1 MIFHDKWIFLS
12 LPFVIALIFYL
23 GIKSK
28 RTASFKFSFGGLLS
42 GLKDSLKVRLSR
54 RLVFLRVAALFLFMF
69 ALARPQSPLEE
80 TEIISEGIDIVIALD
95 VSTSM
100 LAEDFELHGKRQNRL
115 QVAKDVVKDFIEGR
129 HSDRIGIV
137 VFASRT
143 YTVCPLT
150 LDYGWL
156 LVNLERVEI
165 GMVEDGTAIGSGIS
179 ASLNRLKNTEAK
191 GKVIVLLTDGINNA
205 GKISP
210 LTAAEAAK
218 ALKVKVY
225 TIGAGTKGMAPY
237 PVKDVFGNVAYKRMK
252 IKIDEDTLTKIASET
267 GGKYFRAQDTKDLR
281 EIYEEIDKLEKVPI
295 EERGYLEFKEL
306 FHMFLIPALLLVF
319 LEIFSTNTFLR
330 KIP

>member
-1 MIFHDKWIFLS
+1 MIFHDKWIFLAF
-12 LPFVIALIFYL
+12 PFVIALIFYL
-23 GIKSK
+23 VIKSK
-28 RTASFKFSFGGLLS
+28 RTASFKFSFGGLLG
-42 GLKDSLKVRLSR
+42 GLKDSFRVRLSR

-80 TEIISEGIDIVIALD
+80 TEIISEGIDIILALD

-100 LAEDFELHGKRQNRL
+100 LAEDFELHGRRQNRL
-115 QVAKDVVKDFIEGR
+115 QVAKDVVEDFIEGR

-137 VFASRT
+137 VFAART

-156 LVNLERVEI
+156 LSNLERVEI

-179 ASLNRLKNTEAK
+179 ASLNRLKNTESK

-205 GKISP
+205 GRISP

-237 PVKDVFGNVAYKRMK
+237 PVKDVFGNVTYKRMK

-306 FHMFLIPALLLVF
+306 FHLFLIPALLLVF
-319 LEIFSTNTFLR
+319 LEIFLTNTFLR